1 MKIVVCYKIVPSDEG
16 VVVNADRSLKF
27 LDNEIEISA
36 YDTNAIE
43 AAVRLAAS
51 YENSM
56 IIGLTANGDLV
67 ENTKLRKAALSRG
80 LTEVYAVKGEGLGNA
95 DPFVTAS
102 VLKAAV
108 EKIGFNVIICG
119 EGSGDLYNQQVGNLL
134 GCMLGLPTIN
144 KVSKITASDDK
155 IVVERITASG
165 VDVLEVSGPA
175 VLSVTSD
182 INIPRIPS
190 MRDILGAGKKT
201 FTVLNQ
207 GDLLQAPTSKT
218 EVLGVA
224 SPELSDRRKV
234 IVDGST
240 DDGLHAFW
248 DNIFRLV

>member
-1 MKIVVCYKIVPSDEG
+1 MKVVVCYKIVPTDEG

-43 AAVRLAAS
+43 AAVRLAAN
-51 YENSM
+51 YENSKV
-56 IIGLTANGDLV
+56 IGLTANGDFV
-67 ENTKLRKAALSRG
+67 ENTKIRKAALSRG
-80 LTEVYAVKGEGLGNA
+80 LAEAYAVKGEGLGSA

-108 EKIGFNVIICG
+108 EKIGFDIIICG

-155 IVVERITASG
+155 IVVERLTASG
-165 VDVLEVSGPA
+165 VDVMEVAGRA

-182 INIPRIPS
+182 INVPRIPS
-190 MRDILGAGKKT
+190 MRDILGAGKKP
-201 FTVLNQ
+201 FTVLSQ
-207 GDLLQAPTSKT
+207 GDLPHASVSKT
-218 EVLGVA
+218 EVISVA
-224 SPELSDRRKV
+224 APELSERRKI
-234 IVDGST
+234 IVDGSA
-240 DDGLHAFW
+240 DDGLQAFW

>member
-1 MKIVVCYKIVPSDEG
+1 MKVVVCYKIVPTDEG

-27 LDNEIEISA
+27 LDSEVELSP

-43 AAVRLAAS
+43 AAVRLAAN
-51 YENSM
+51 YENSTV
-56 IIGLTANGDLV
+56 IGLTANGEIV

-80 LTEVYAVKGEGLGNA
+80 LAEAYAVKGDGLGSA

-102 VLKAAV
+102 ILKAAV
-108 EKIGFNVIICG
+108 EKIGFDIIICG

-144 KVSKITASDDK
+144 KVSKITVSDDK
-155 IVVERITASG
+155 ILVERLTASG
-165 VDVLEVSGPA
+165 VDVLEVSVPA

-182 INIPRIPS
+182 IVVPRIPS
-190 MRDILGAGKKT
+190 MRDILGAGKKP
-201 FTVLNQ
+201 FTVLEQN
-207 GDLLQAPTSKT
+207 DLLQTAVSKT
-218 EVLGVA
+218 EVISVEA
-224 SPELSDRRKV
+224 PELSDRRKV

-240 DDGLHAFW
+240 DDDLQAFW